1 LAVIIAATLIAAVFL
16 FLERVE
22 QRPDGSGA
30 RRGPGKETPKK
41 APSRNPPRPGLE
53 PAPPGT
59 AYRDRSVA
67 VIIDDIGFDL
77 RIVEKL
83 AGISAPIAFAVLP
96 HTPHAVE
103 AAKLFHAA
111 GKEILLH
118 LPMEPHAYPGGS
130 PGAGALMA
138 DMDAGEI
145 RRQLREDLAAVPFV
159 SGVNNHM
166 GSRFMEDEARLAIVM
181 EELRDKGLFF
191 VDSRT
196 TADSRGRESAGRAR
210 VRFAARDVF
219 IDDAPGYAA
228 ALENLTGALRQGQR
242 NGAPVLM
249 IGHPHI
255 ETVRAIL
262 DVLPFW
268 QKNGVKVI
276 PVSAYLRI
284 SNGAGTQ
291 GPFVIN
297 RQNDESASERKAL
310 DDSDISP

>member
-1 LAVIIAATLIAAVFL
+1 MRRFTFLAVVIAAALIAAVVL

-22 QRPDGSGA
+22 QRPDDSGV
-30 RRGPGKETPKK
+30 RRGTGKETPKK
-41 APSRNPPRPGLE
+41 ASTGKPPRTGLG

-59 AYRDRSVA
+59 AHRGRPVA

-83 AGISAPIAFAVLP
+83 AGLPAPVAIAILP
-96 HTPHAVE
+96 YTPHAVE
-103 AAKLFHAA
+103 AARLFHAA

-118 LPMEPHAYPGGS
+118 LPMEPHSYPEES

-138 DMDAGEI
+138 DMDAREI
-145 RRQLREDLAAVPFV
+145 RRQIRKDLAAVPFV

-181 EELRDKGLFF
+181 EELRAKGLFF

-196 TADSRGRESAGRAR
+196 TADSRGRESAERAC

-219 IDDAPGYAA
+219 IDDAPGYEA
-228 ALENLTGALRQGQR
+228 ALENLTGAFRQGRR

-249 IGHPHI
+249 IGHPHM
-255 ETVRAIL
+255 ETVRAIH
-262 DVLPFW
+262 DALPFW
-268 QKNGVKVI
+268 QREGVKVI

-284 SNGAGTQ
+284 SGGAGKQ
-291 GPFVIN
+291 
-297 RQNDESASERKAL
+297 AER
-310 DDSDISP
+310 

>member
-1 LAVIIAATLIAAVFL
+1 MVIAAALIAAVVL
-16 FLERVE
+16 ILERVE
-22 QRPDGSGA
+22 QRPDDSGA
-30 RRGPGKETPKK
+30 RRAPVKETPKK
-41 APSRNPPRPGLE
+41 ASTGKPPRPGWE

-59 AYRDRSVA
+59 AYLGRPVA

-77 RIVEKL
+77 RIVEEL
-83 AGISAPIAFAVLP
+83 VRIPAPIAFAVLP

-118 LPMEPHAYPGGS
+118 LPMEPHPYPGGS

-145 RRQLREDLAAVPFV
+145 RRQIREDLAAVPFV

-181 EELRDKGLFF
+181 EELRAKGLFF

-196 TADSRGRESAGRAR
+196 TADSRGKKSAGRAR

-219 IDDAPGYAA
+219 IDNAPGYAA
-228 ALENLTGALRQGQR
+228 ALENLTGAFRQGRR

-249 IGHPHI
+249 IGHPHM
-255 ETVRAIL
+255 ETVRAIR
-262 DVLPFW
+262 DALPFW
-268 QKNGVKVI
+268 QKEGVKVI

-284 SNGAGTQ
+284 SGGAGKQ
-291 GPFVIN
+291 DPFVKK
-297 RQNDESASERKAL
+297 QAER
-310 DDSDISP
+310 